1 MEKIWWEQV
10 PNSRA
15 FADTIFDSV
24 SEGKNTVLIS
34 KCGLPWYNFF
44 YAKLKDCFRQR
55 NASKVIEELSNI
67 SNPGEYLLHKYC
79 KPEKRATYRPGKSFA
94 NFFASSEDI
103 VIHDRLF
110 WVRLNDD
117 SLLDTWM
124 TFISDYVKERG
135 KGKKQASFLI
145 ECTTN
150 KVINS
155 RKGITVT
162 SFEDSISEYDR
173 FVFCML
179 AASSVNEKGNIKKY
193 LSELISNVIGNNV
206 ELCEKVICD
215 YRTFLSNPYS
225 VVSKFIGDSNLFS
238 KTENEVAH
246 DVWLSQVRIVYP
258 VLEDFREG
266 FVKKHWRDIS
276 RNLPISSSSGE
287 SYAEPADVEL
297 GTLRFLADNWKITL
311 TAEEHDVLILHT
323 QARNDLSHLKSID
336 LSTVRKILE

>member
-1 MEKIWWEQV
+1 MKQIWWEQV
-10 PNSRA
+10 PNARA
-15 FADTIFDSV
+15 FADTVFDAASK
-24 SEGKNTVLIS
+24 GKNTVVIS
-34 KCGLPWYNFF
+34 KNGLPWYDFF
-44 YAKLKDCFRQR
+44 YDKLKECFRQG
-55 NASKVIEELSNI
+55 NGSKSIEELSNI
-67 SNPGEYLLHKYC
+67 SAPGEYLLNHYC
-79 KPEKRATYRPGKSFA
+79 KPEKRAAYRPGKGYA

-135 KGKKQASFLI
+135 KDKKQASFLI

-155 RKGITVT
+155 KKGITIT

-215 YRTFLSNPYS
+215 YRAFLSNPYT
-225 VVSKFIGDSNLFS
+225 VVSKSFGDSSLFT

-266 FVKKHWRDIS
+266 FVKKHWRDIA

-287 SYAEPADVEL
+287 VYSAPEDVEL
-297 GTLRFLADNWKITL
+297 GTLRFLADNRKITL
-311 TAEEHDVLILHT
+311 SADEYNALVLHT
-323 QARNDLSHLKSID
+323 QARNDLSHLKSVDI
-336 LSTVRKILE
+336 SIARKILE

>member
-34 KCGLPWYNFF
+34 KCGLPWYDFF

-67 SNPGEYLLHKYC
+67 GNPGEYLLNKYC
-79 KPEKRATYRPGKSFA
+79 KPEKRAAYRPGKSFA
-94 NFFASSEDI
+94 SFFASSEDI

-145 ECTTN
+145 ECVTD

-155 RKGITVT
+155 KKGITVA
-162 SFEDSISEYDR
+162 SFDDSISEYDR

-179 AASSVNEKGNIKKY
+179 AASSVNEKGDMKKY

-215 YRTFLSNPYS
+215 YRAFLSNPYA
-225 VVSKFIGDSNLFS
+225 VVSKSIDDSTPFS
-238 KTENEVAH
+238 KTEDEVAH
-246 DVWLSQVRIVYP
+246 DIWLSQVRIVYP
-258 VLEDFREG
+258 VLEDYREG
-266 FVKKHWRDIS
+266 FVKKHRRDIS

-287 SYAEPADVEL
+287 IYSAPEDVEL

-311 TAEEHDVLILHT
+311 TAEEHGALILHT

-336 LSTVRKILE
+336 ISEVRKILE